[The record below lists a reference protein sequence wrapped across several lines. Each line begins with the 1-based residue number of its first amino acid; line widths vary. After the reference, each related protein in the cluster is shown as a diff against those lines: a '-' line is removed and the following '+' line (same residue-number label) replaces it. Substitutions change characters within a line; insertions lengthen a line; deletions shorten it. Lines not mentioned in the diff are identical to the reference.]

1 MARFEALLA
10 PVRDPEPARA
20 CIDQLAQEWQGAAD
34 WLDGRNASLTVH
46 VAPTGLQV
54 KLLLELQHSGQLGV
68 LISSRKGMSRGA
80 IAEVEA
86 AFPNLGFHDSLM
98 RLAKDYGGSTLAG
111 SIKVT
116 LGIVK
121 W

>member
-1 MARFEALLA
+1 ML
-10 PVRDPEPARA
+10 
-20 CIDQLAQEWQGAAD
+20 
-34 WLDGRNASLTVH
+34 
-46 VAPTGLQV
+46 
-54 KLLLELQHSGQLGV
+54 
-68 LISSRKGMSRGA
+68 RKGMSRGA

-86 AFPNLGFHDSLM
+86 EFPNLGFHDSLI
-98 RLAKDYGGSTLAG
+98 RLAKDYGGSTLVG

>member
-1 MARFEALLA
+1 MLHYEHT
-10 PVRDPEPARA
+10 PAS
-20 CIDQLAQEWQGAAD
+20 D
-34 WLDGRNASLTVH
+34 
-46 VAPTGLQV
+46 
-54 KLLLELQHSGQLGV
+54 LE
-68 LISSRKGMSRGA
+68 RKGMSRGA

-86 AFPNLGFHDSLM
+86 EFPNLGFHDSLM
-98 RLAKDYGGSTLAG
+98 RLAKDCGGSTLVG